1 MNSLTVIFGI
11 SSWVLTKPHNNQENY
26 MQIQYAQ
33 TGARERYYHG
43 PVSARS
49 KLLAAGYIIQLDR
62 DGFTFQN
69 PMTGDVV
76 TLIVE
81 I

>member
-1 MNSLTVIFGI
+1 
-11 SSWVLTKPHNNQENY
+11 

>member
-1 MNSLTVIFGI
+1 
-11 SSWVLTKPHNNQENY
+11 

-33 TGARERYYHG
+33 TGAQERYYHG

-76 TLIVE
+76 TLILE